1 MIDPTLPGEN
11 LRCIIFMVIAMAGF
25 AIEDS
30 VIKQLSYSMPIS
42 QVLMLIG
49 LGGLLMFSG
58 AALTR
63 RTQLFTSDIGKPWFL
78 IRTLAE
84 LFSAIFFVVAIVY
97 ASLSTSSAILQ
108 ATPLVVSLV
117 GVLFLRQVV
126 FVQQWFLILV
136 GFIGVIFVI
145 QPGMDDFNPAALFAV
160 VGVLFL
166 AVRDAITRFISVS
179 IPAIVVS
186 FWAFFAVF
194 MAGVVTIPFFA
205 SFRFLTPGDLLLL
218 LVSALAGSGAYFCI
232 VLATRGGDIAVVS
245 PFRYSRLLFALML
258 AVIFFDE
265 EINSMMLVG
274 SGLITISGVLMIR
287 WGGAR
292 KVVRR

>member
-1 MIDPTLPGEN
+1 MIDHTPPSEN

-30 VIKQLSYSMPIS
+30 VIKQFSYSMPIS
-42 QVLMLIG
+42 QVLILIG

-58 AALTR
+58 VALIGSTR
-63 RTQLFTSDIGKPWFL
+63 LFTSDIGKLPFV

-108 ATPLVVSLV
+108 ATPLVVSLA

-126 FVQQWFLILV
+126 FIQQWFLIFV

-145 QPGMDDFNPAALFAV
+145 QPGMEEFNPVALFAV
-160 VGVLFL
+160 LGVIFL
-166 AVRDAITRFISVS
+166 ALRDVITRFISVS
-179 IPAIVVS
+179 IPAVTVS

-194 MAGVVTIPFFA
+194 MAGVVTIPLFG
-205 SFRFLTPGDLLLL
+205 SFRALTLDDLLLL
-218 LVSALAGSGAYFCI
+218 IVSALAGSGAYFCI

-245 PFRYSRLLFALML
+245 PFRYSRLLFALAL

-265 EINSMMLVG
+265 EINSMMLIG
-274 SGLITISGVLMIR
+274 SCLITISGIFMIR

-292 KVVRR
+292 KVVRQ

>member
-1 MIDPTLPGEN
+1 
-11 LRCIIFMVIAMAGF
+11 MVIAMAGF

-42 QVLMLIG
+42 QVLMMIG
-49 LGGLLMFSG
+49 LGGLLVFCG
-58 AALTR
+58 IALIRGTR
-63 RTQLFTSDIGKPWFL
+63 LFTSEIGKLLFI

-108 ATPLVVSLV
+108 ATPLVVSLA

-126 FVQQWFLILV
+126 SVQQWFLIFI

-145 QPGMDDFNPAALFAV
+145 QPGMDEFNPAALFAV
-160 VGVLFL
+160 LGVIFL
-166 AVRDAITRFISVS
+166 ALRDAITRFISVS
-179 IPAIVVS
+179 IPAVAVS

-194 MAGVVTIPFFA
+194 MAGVVTIPLFG
-205 SFRFLTPGDLLLL
+205 SFRALTLNDLLLL
-218 LVSALAGSGAYFCI
+218 IVSALAGSGAYFCI

-245 PFRYSRLLFALML
+245 PFRYSRLLFALAL

-265 EINSMMLVG
+265 QINSMMLVG
-274 SGLITISGVLMIR
+274 SGLITISGILMIR